1 MVEYNPKAWF
11 RITFS
16 VRGTVLRRVSAR
28 LLEMAAM
35 TAGLCLLDRYL
46 FERHGAALPAFNPI
60 GHTVMGVAVGL
71 LIVFRNS
78 CAYDRFWEG
87 RRLWGAI
94 VNASRNLMRGA
105 AAYVGAAPEL
115 ARLIAA
121 YAVALKLH
129 LRRQTDFV
137 ELERLAP
144 ADVLAQSSVHANVP
158 SALAYFLSV
167 WIQERRTEGK
177 LEPEQARTLET
188 YVAQLLDCQ
197 GGCERIRLTPI
208 PFVYAVHIK
217 QFLMIYLVTLPFVVI
232 PMMGWLAVPL
242 VVVTTFG
249 LYGIEEASVEIE
261 DPFGTDPNDLPL
273 DALCATIERDVLA
286 LALLP
291 MPSSEGLITASR

>member
-28 LLEMAAM
+28 LLEMAAI
-35 TAGLCLLDRYL
+35 TAALCLLDGYL
-46 FERHGAALPAFNPI
+46 REQQGTGLPAFNPI

-71 LIVFRNS
+71 LIVFRNNCS
-78 CAYDRFWEG
+78 YDRFWEG
-87 RRLWGAI
+87 RRLWGMI

-105 AAYVGAAPEL
+105 AVYVGAAPEL

-121 YAVALKLH
+121 YAVAVKLH
-129 LRRQTDFV
+129 LRRQTDFR

-144 ADVLAQSSVHANVP
+144 ADVLAQASVHANVP
-158 SALAYFLSV
+158 SALAYFLSA
-167 WIQERRTEGK
+167 WIQERRSEGK
-177 LEPEQARTLET
+177 LDPEQARTLET

-208 PFVYAVHIK
+208 PFAYAVHIK
-217 QFLMIYLVTLPFVVI
+217 QFLLIYLVTLPFVVI

-261 DPFGTDPNDLPL
+261 DPFGADPNDLPL
-273 DALCATIERDVLA
+273 DQICATIERDAYA

-291 MPSSEGLITASR
+291 LPTSEGLIAASR

>member
-1 MVEYNPKAWF
+1 
-11 RITFS
+11 
-16 VRGTVLRRVSAR
+16 
-28 LLEMAAM
+28 
-35 TAGLCLLDRYL
+35 
-46 FERHGAALPAFNPI
+46 
-60 GHTVMGVAVGL
+60 
-71 LIVFRNS
+71 
-78 CAYDRFWEG
+78 
-87 RRLWGAI
+87 
-94 VNASRNLMRGA
+94 
-105 AAYVGAAPEL
+105 
-115 ARLIAA
+115 
-121 YAVALKLH
+121 VALKLH